1 MFTTGLTA
9 VGIVPKRFKYRV
21 IVKYTSEC
29 AQGVVN
35 EFGFPGAVYRLGEV
49 DNDDEYVELY
59 FRRRADAVLCL
70 LKF

>member
-1 MFTTGLTA
+1 MIG
-9 VGIVPKRFKYRV
+9 GCVPKRFKYRV
-21 IVKYTSEC
+21 SVKYNSEW
-29 AQGVVN
+29 AQKIVD
-35 EFGFPGAVYRLGEV
+35 EFGFPGIVYRLGEV